1 MIQTAIF
8 DLDGT
13 LLNTIDDLAAA
24 GNHVCKKN
32 GWPQFTIEEYKHMVG
47 HGIPRLVESF
57 SPTENRSPLLLMS
70 TLSQFSD
77 YYGKHNLDRT
87 IPYDGIPELLRKLK
101 AKNIRLAVYSNK
113 ADEFSQVIV
122 KHFFNDVFDIIR
134 GKLPSIPTKPD
145 PTGVLQIMK
154 ELGTNRRSTVF
165 IGDSDVDIMTGRNAK
180 LTTCGVLW
188 GYRDRKEL
196 ESAGANYIVKTP
208 SELEDCL
215 LQKL

>member
-24 GNHVCKKN
+24 GNHVCEKN

-47 HGIPRLVESF
+47 HGIPRLVENF

-87 IPYDGIPELLRKLK
+87 IPYDGISELLRKLK

-122 KHFFNDVFDIIR
+122 KHFFDDVFDIIR
-134 GKLPSIPTKPD
+134 GKLPSIPIKPN

-154 ELGTNRRSTVF
+154 ELGANRKSTVF
-165 IGDSDVDIMTGRNAK
+165 IGDSDVDIMTGRNAE

-196 ESAGANYIVKTP
+196 ENAGANYIVKTP
-208 SELEDCL
+208 AELEDCL